1 MRALPIYL
9 TVGLL
14 SFSAVSAAGVFEDKT
29 DRFNGVRVVA
39 WNTIPSEVETFATST
54 IAFYPKGEVKPYQ
67 YKVQLIT
74 FADAMQYRDCNHID
88 WLVDG
93 EPAPYLTAKYK
104 EDRSASAAIETF
116 DLDLDR
122 ATLQRLA
129 AAKNVEF
136 KVCNT
141 ESSISAAD
149 MAGLRK
155 VLTETQ

>member
-1 MRALPIYL
+1 MRVFPIYL
-9 TVGLL
+9 TAGLL
-14 SFSAVSAAGVFEDKT
+14 SFSAACTAGGFEDKT

-67 YKVQLIT
+67 YKIQLIT
-74 FADAMQYRDCNHID
+74 YADAMQYDDCNHVD

-93 EPAPYLTAKYK
+93 LPAPYLEARYK
-104 EDRSASAAIETF
+104 GDRSASAAIETF
-116 DLDLDR
+116 DVELDR
-122 ATLQRLA
+122 ASLQKLA
-129 AAKNVEF
+129 AARTVEF

-149 MAGLRK
+149 MDGLRK
-155 VLTETQ
+155 VLKQTE